1 MKLAGA
7 EFRLAGG
14 RIFLEGAWGIPPP
27 WRFWRFCN
35 EQLGNGHSRVLV
47 RGRPALC
54 GTGTGSGE
62 GKFPDLFPE
71 NDEKVPPVAKGKDD
85 P

>member
-27 WRFWRFCN
+27 WRFWRF
-35 EQLGNGHSRVLV
+35 L
-47 RGRPALC
+47 
-54 GTGTGSGE
+54 
-62 GKFPDLFPE
+62 
-71 NDEKVPPVAKGKDD
+71 
-85 P
+85 